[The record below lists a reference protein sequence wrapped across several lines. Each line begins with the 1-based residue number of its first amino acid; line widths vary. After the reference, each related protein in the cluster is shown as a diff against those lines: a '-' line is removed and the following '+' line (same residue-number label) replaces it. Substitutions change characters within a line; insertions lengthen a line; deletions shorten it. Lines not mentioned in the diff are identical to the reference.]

1 MQKECFSLPAIK
13 ATMTLFLYS
22 KWGKKYIYISLY
34 INIYT
39 QMWLG
44 CSNSPCCWQGG
55 TTQHWNTIQTHGSL
69 GGRSWKGLQRAL
81 GVRRL
86 RLVGWD
92 GGSQMGLTTSMH
104 APIIYWR
111 PSKKQSFPNIY
122 SLTPFNPLTLPLF
135 NTSTIPNSSLC
146 ICYMICIYF
155 YNNLPKVKG
164 DILLD
169 IIE

>member
-69 GGRSWKGLQRAL
+69 GGRSYREPWEFGDSDLWAEMEDHRWAWLQACMRQSFTGHLQRNNP
-81 GVRRL
+81 
-86 RLVGWD
+86 
-92 GGSQMGLTTSMH
+92 S
-104 APIIYWR
+104 PIFTLWH
-111 PSKKQSFPNIY
+111 P
-122 SLTPFNPLTLPLF
+122 LTPWPSPSSTLLLSQTLLSAF
-135 NTSTIPNSSLC
+135 AIWSVFISIIT
-146 ICYMICIYF
+146 Y
-155 YNNLPKVKG
+155 PKSKETYYW
-164 DILLD
+164 I
-169 IIE
+169 